1 MNTFLVPESPSG
13 DRPRLEAI
21 RPVGRQV
28 RGERTPGV
36 PDLRSARDS
45 LPTIDVP
52 CRKLVFALGL
62 ALALRFRYSFERS
75 SHARA

>member
-36 PDLRSARDS
+36 PDRRSARDS

-52 CRKLVFALGL
+52 CRKL
-62 ALALRFRYSFERS
+62 
-75 SHARA
+75 